1 MVLNRFVTGTTKM
14 LALVGNPVEHTLSPF
29 IHNTLS
35 RELGRELIYVPFR
48 GNINRLDYMVEA
60 FRELMV
66 VGFNVTVPFKRD
78 IMKYIDDNS
87 REAILM
93 GAVNTVKMV
102 ENRLCGFNTDAAGFL
117 RALKDFGGTCKGKS
131 VVIIGAGGSARAI
144 GVKLAMENVGNL
156 RIINRTLSNADD
168 LASIINENIENIA
181 SAYSLDSNEAI
192 DIIKE
197 SDIVI
202 NTTNVGLYPYV
213 ESAPIKDV
221 QVINSNHF
229 VYDII
234 YNPFETKL
242 LKEAR
247 KRGATTLNG
256 LGMLV
261 HQAILAYEIWT
272 GEIISKEL
280 SDQITKNI
288 KKLL

>member
-1 MVLNRFVTGTTKM
+1 MELNKFVSGTTKM
-14 LALVGNPVEHTLSPF
+14 LALIGNPVEHTLSPF

-35 RELGRELIYVPFR
+35 SHLGRDLIYLPFR

-78 IMKYIDDNS
+78 IMKFIDENS

-102 ENRLCGFNTDAAGFL
+102 ENKLYGFNTDASGFL
-117 RALKDFGGTCKGKS
+117 RAFKDIGGSFKEKN
-131 VVIIGAGGSARAI
+131 VVLIGAGGSARAI
-144 GVKLAMENVGNL
+144 GVKLAIENVNKL
-156 RIINRTLSNADD
+156 SILNRTLENAYD
-168 LASIINENIENIA
+168 LANIINDNVKNVA
-181 SAYSLDSNEAI
+181 DCHCLDSDETYEIIKNS
-192 DIIKE
+192 DII
-197 SDIVI
+197 I
-202 NTTNVGLYPYV
+202 NSTSVGLYPNAEV
-213 ESAPIKDV
+213 MPIKDV
-221 QVINSNHF
+221 SAINSNHV

-242 LKEAR
+242 LNESR

-261 HQAILAYEIWT
+261 NQAVLAYEIWT
-272 GEIISKEL
+272 GEIISKDL
-280 SDQITKNI
+280 SGDITKKI
-288 KKLL
+288 EKLL